1 MNDDLNLALIDDHN
15 DNNDNNH
22 NNNNNDNNN
31 NNENEF
37 IINNN
42 EANLNNYAYFYQPQ
56 NDNNAITS
64 CRRISFLITLIII
77 LFYFEFSNL
86 YYSIKNLFYD
96 IKTIPDDV
104 IDKCIKY
111 PDLTQIYCSIFFIF
125 LILDILLFFIILQ
138 IQDEELASKIFLS
151 YGHLNFYLF
160 GPLATGFSLLGLI
173 FYDKVCYICENDN
186 PIYRYFDYSTF
197 LLCLIWLF
205 IGINVLLGYN
215 SMQTYKFFQE
225 SITFKEDG
233 SYFLGKLFWKVAN
246 WRRLNNH
253 N

>member
-64 CRRISFLITLIII
+64 CRRISFLITLMII

-111 PDLTQIYCSIFFIF
+111 PNLTQIYYSIFFIF

-138 IQDEELASKIFLS
+138 IQDEELFL
-151 YGHLNFYLF
+151 
-160 GPLATGFSLLGLI
+160 
-173 FYDKVCYICENDN
+173 
-186 PIYRYFDYSTF
+186 
-197 LLCLIWLF
+197 
-205 IGINVLLGYN
+205 
-215 SMQTYKFFQE
+215 
-225 SITFKEDG
+225 
-233 SYFLGKLFWKVAN
+233 
-246 WRRLNNH
+246 
-253 N
+253 